1 MKVLIFDDNLIW
13 SERLR
18 KSVAA
23 LGHEPIVLGAI
34 PAEIPAADVAILNLT
49 HPKLWSPE
57 LASNLKSRGFFLVA
71 HAGHKEKDKLQE
83 GRMAAVDRIV
93 SNGELT
99 FKLAQILESVDTQ
112 Q

>member
-1 MKVLIFDDNLIW
+1 MTILIFEDNLIW

-23 LGHEPIVLGAI
+23 LGHVPVVLGQI
-34 PAEIPAADVAILNLT
+34 PDELPKGDAAILNLT

-57 LASNLKSRGFFLVA
+57 LAASLKKHGLFLIA
-71 HAGHKEKDKLQE
+71 HAGHKEKENLQS
-83 GRMAAVDRIV
+83 GRAAGVDRIV

-99 FKLAQILESVDTQ
+99 FKLETILSEVSSP
-112 Q
+112 

>member
-1 MKVLIFDDNLIW
+1 MTVLIFEDNLIW

-23 LGHEPIVLGAI
+23 LGHVPVVLGRI
-34 PAEIPAADVAILNLT
+34 PDELPKAEAAILNLT

-57 LASNLKSRGFFLVA
+57 LAARLKQSGIFLIA
-71 HAGHKEKDKLQE
+71 HAGHKEKVSLQS
-83 GRMAAVDRIV
+83 GRAAGVDRIV

-99 FKLAQILESVDTQ
+99 FKLEKILSEASSP
-112 Q
+112 